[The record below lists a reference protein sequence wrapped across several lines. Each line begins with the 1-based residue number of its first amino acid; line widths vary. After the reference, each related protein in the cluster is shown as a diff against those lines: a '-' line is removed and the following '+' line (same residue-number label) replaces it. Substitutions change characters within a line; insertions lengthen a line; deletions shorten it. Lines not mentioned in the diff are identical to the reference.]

1 MIPTNPH
8 TTYKSKSGREYR
20 VISLEKINNFSWK
33 VGIIYLDHN
42 SYGYLIFVNDILRE
56 QYERI
61 SFERF
66 RELMDILFKSDKTLI
81 GKDHVFEC
89 GDYKFF
95 VPNEN
100 RELITLHKI
109 KETDSRVYLSK
120 FVNNE
125 KIWSYEKLGFE
136 PDNEDFFE
144 FAAKAL
150 ENETKR
156 QPKKSTRSN
165 NTNTE

>member
-8 TTYKSKSGREYR
+8 TTYKSNTGREYR
-20 VISLEKINNFSWK
+20 VIGVEKMDNFLWK
-33 VGIIYLDHN
+33 ISIVYLDHN
-42 SYGYLIFVNDILRE
+42 SHGYFIFSNDILKE

-66 RELMDILFKSDKTLI
+66 RELMDLLFKSDRTLM
-81 GKDHVFEC
+81 GDNHVFEYK
-89 GDYKFF
+89 DYKFY
-95 VPNEN
+95 VPNEDKK
-100 RELITLHKI
+100 LITLHKI
-109 KETDSRVYLSK
+109 KESDSRVYFSK
-120 FVNNE
+120 FLNGQKV
-125 KIWSYEKLGFE
+125 WSYEKIGFE